1 MLRTIQP
8 APLVAGPVVGDKS
21 SAPASFRRLPA
32 LAVVAVILA
41 GTGSAA
47 VAADRLQDARARYQ
61 QDRAAC
67 MSGQSHQDRATCLR
81 EAGAALQ
88 EAQRGQ
94 MADGQSTY
102 EQNLLLRCERVA
114 DADREDCLRR
124 MRGEGSV
131 SGSVES
137 GGILREYRRTV
148 PAQ

>member
-8 APLVAGPVVGDKS
+8 APVIAGPVVGDKS

-32 LAVVAVILA
+32 LAVFAVILA

-47 VAADRLQDARARYQ
+47 VAADRLQEARARYQ
-61 QDRAAC
+61 QDRTAC

-88 EAQRGQ
+88 EARRGQ
-94 MADGQSTY
+94 MADQSPY

-114 DADREDCLRR
+114 DADREDCQRR
-124 MRGEGSV
+124 MRGEGTV

-137 GGILREYRRTV
+137 GGIFREYRRTV